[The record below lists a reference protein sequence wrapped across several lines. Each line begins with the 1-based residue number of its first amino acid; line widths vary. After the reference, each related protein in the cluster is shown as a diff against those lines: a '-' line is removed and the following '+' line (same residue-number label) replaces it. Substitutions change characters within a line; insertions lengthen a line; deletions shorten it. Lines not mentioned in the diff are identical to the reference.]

1 MPHDVSGVRSF
12 LGLTNYFRG
21 FVQGYANLVGPMT
34 NLLRKTVAF
43 RWSADCQKA
52 FEGIKHAL
60 TKAPVLVMPDY
71 DKPFELVADA
81 CGFGVGAALLQGG
94 RPIAFLCRKFT
105 DAERN
110 YGVGEQELLAVVHA
124 MRTWRCYLEG
134 VNADMFTV
142 VTDHNPLTYLQ
153 TQNTLSRRQV
163 RWSEYLQ
170 MFTYKWL
177 YRPGKSNIA
186 DPLSRNPAVVAC
198 MLPIVD
204 GQALGNSLMCQGD
217 HQQMTVKWAQSVG
230 GPKVSESMP
239 DELMASC
246 AAVTRSKV
254 SKPTP
259 TEVPAAEH
267 VESDVHSQ
275 ESASDNVS
283 DSCQPPGSL
292 LFDFQRRCA
301 AAYHKDPACADGSYH
316 KLYTER
322 HGLWWHGDK
331 LVIPD
336 ADALR
341 QYVLREMHDAPSG
354 GHFAIRKTRKSI
366 ERFYTWPALNT
377 DVEDYVSTCPGCQR
391 NKPSNQKPAGLLQP
405 LPIPTRKWGS
415 VSMDLITSLP
425 ETAAG
430 NSAIVV
436 FVCRLTKMVHLV
448 ACKTAIGAE
457 AFAKLLR
464 REVLRLHGNPYEIVS
479 DRDGRF
485 TSKYMR
491 EVCRLCNIKQAMS
504 TAYHPQTDGQ
514 TERANRVLEQML
526 GQYVSPTHDDWD
538 DHLDMIEFAVNDA
551 WQESVQETPFMLNYG
566 QHPLNFLSM
575 QTHSGVPAA
584 ATFVGDMRQNCE
596 RAIECLKRAQRR
608 QKAYADLHRQEVT
621 YKVGDKV
628 LLNTKNVRWRS
639 PGAPKLMP
647 RFIGPF
653 VVLEVIGKVAY
664 RLDLPV
670 VMKMQPV
677 FHVSL
682 LQQWHAAGN
691 LQPPPPRFVL
701 SGEQVYTV
709 DR

>member
-1 MPHDVSGVRSF
+1 
-12 LGLTNYFRG
+12 
-21 FVQGYANLVGPMT
+21 
-34 NLLRKTVAF
+34 
-43 RWSADCQKA
+43 
-52 FEGIKHAL
+52 
-60 TKAPVLVMPDY
+60 
-71 DKPFELVADA
+71 
-81 CGFGVGAALLQGG
+81 
-94 RPIAFLCRKFT
+94 
-105 DAERN
+105 
-110 YGVGEQELLAVVHA
+110 
-124 MRTWRCYLEG
+124 
-134 VNADMFTV
+134 MFTV
-142 VTDHNPLTYLQ
+142 VIDHNPLTYLQ

-217 HQQMTVKWAQSVG
+217 HQQMTFKWAQSVG

-239 DELMASC
+239 DELMVSC

-283 DSCQPPGSL
+283 GSCQPPGSL

-354 GHFAIRKTRKSI
+354 GHFAIRKTKKSI

-377 DVEDYVSTCPGCQR
+377 DVEDYVFTCPGCQR

-526 GQYVSPTHDDWD
+526 RQYVSPTHDDWD

-608 QKAYADLHRQEVT
+608 QKAYADLHRREVT

-647 RFIGPF
+647 RFVGPF
-653 VVLEVIGKVAY
+653 VVSEVIGKVAY

-670 VMKMQPV
+670 VMKMHPV

-682 LQQWHAAGN
+682 LQEWHPAGN

-709 DR
+709 DRILDHRLGHHGRRKHLNEFLIRWEGYGPEHDSWEPEANLLDPNLVRNYWDYVALREQHRQHSKSKSSTAL